1 MLEGFASAPW
11 CDDEVIIKKWMFVAG
26 NVVFI
31 DARWR
36 DPSGCLM
43 MPYDVFDSR
52 FASIQY
58 KQRRSDGGMLHV
70 EPTSNSKLL
79 SMKYFASHCT
89 RYILLI
95 CQLFKVFFLLCYGHN
110 FGNHSKT
117 EDG

>member
-1 MLEGFASAPW
+1 MFYPVAEVRHRIKHHNTLCFEGFASAPW

-79 SMKYFASHCT
+79 TPQGLSPGTVPYES
-89 RYILLI
+89 R
-95 CQLFKVFFLLCYGHN
+95 
-110 FGNHSKT
+110 
-117 EDG
+117 